1 MVLDP
6 VYPPQPTLVMWDEK
20 YLQYKFSDYHPMH
33 PCRLELTHRLS
44 EQLEVYTGTNVTMA
58 VPEVATDD
66 QLAKLHARDYIAKV
80 QQVSADP
87 TQSFTDW
94 GLGTEDD
101 PVFGG
106 MHEASARLFGGSL
119 IAAEA
124 ILEERA
130 VRAVNF
136 AGGMHHASRS
146 KASGFCIYND
156 VAGAI
161 QRLLDGG
168 VSKIVYIDI
177 DAHHGDGT
185 QSLFWDD
192 DRVLTISIHESGLSL
207 FPGTGFANEIGGPGA
222 AGSAVNLAL
231 PAMTGDAGWMRAFH
245 AVVPPL
251 VKAFAPEVIVSQHG
265 CDGHRDDDMT
275 NLKLS
280 VDAQR
285 QAALD
290 IAQLADEVCE
300 GRWLATGGGGYNVT
314 GVVPRTWTHL
324 TAIAAGR
331 PIPLRTYVPETFRRH
346 VLETYG
352 RAVPYLMGDDAQ
364 LWWRSWEVGYDP
376 ADPVDRSIMA
386 TRKEVFP
393 FHGLDPWFD

>member
-1 MVLDP
+1 
-6 VYPPQPTLVMWDEK
+6 MWDEQ
-20 YLQYKFSDYHPMH
+20 YLKYKFSDWHPMH
-33 PCRLELTHRLS
+33 PCRLDLTHRLS
-44 EQLEVYTGTNVTMA
+44 DQLEVFNAPNVSLA
-58 VPEVATDD
+58 PPEVAEDAVLATVHEQSYID
-66 QLAKLHARDYIAKV
+66 QVRK
-80 QQVSADP
+80 VSADP
-87 TQSFTDW
+87 TLVAEEF

-101 PVFGG
+101 PVFAG
-106 MHEASARLFGGSL
+106 MHEAAARIVGGSV

-124 ILEERA
+124 IMDERT

-136 AGGMHHASRS
+136 AGGMHHAARS

-156 VAGAI
+156 AAAAIFRMLERGA
-161 QRLLDGG
+161 QR
-168 VSKIVYIDI
+168 IVYIDV

-185 QSLFWDD
+185 ESIFWDD
-192 DRVLTISIHESGLSL
+192 ERVLTISIHESGLSL
-207 FPGTGFANEIGGPGA
+207 FPGTGFANEIGGKNA
-222 AGSAVNLAL
+222 EGSAVNIAI
-231 PAMTGDAGWMRAFH
+231 PAMTGDAGWLRAFH
-245 AVVPPL
+245 AVIPQL
-251 VKAFAPEVIVSQHG
+251 VRAFKPEIIVSQHG
-265 CDGHRDDDMT
+265 CDAHRDDDMT

-290 IAQLADEVCE
+290 ISQLADELCE

-324 TAIAAGR
+324 TAIAAGK

-352 RAVPYLMGDDAQ
+352 RAMPYLMGDDAQ
-364 LWWRSWEVGYDP
+364 LWWRNWEIGYDP
-376 ADPVDRSIMA
+376 ADPVDRTIIA

-393 FHGLDPWFD
+393 LFGLDPWFD

>member
-1 MVLDP
+1 MLEP
-6 VYPPQPTLVMWDEK
+6 EHAPRPTLVMWDEQ
-20 YLQYKFSDYHPMH
+20 YLKYKFSDWHPMH
-33 PCRLELTHRLS
+33 PCRLDLTHRLS
-44 EQLEVYTGTNVTMA
+44 DQLEVFNAPNVSLA
-58 VPEVATDD
+58 PPEVAEDAVLATVHEQSYID
-66 QLAKLHARDYIAKV
+66 QVRK
-80 QQVSADP
+80 VSADP
-87 TQSFTDW
+87 TLVAEEF

-101 PVFGG
+101 PVFAG
-106 MHEASARLFGGSL
+106 MHEAAARIVGGSV

-124 ILEERA
+124 IMDERT

-136 AGGMHHASRS
+136 AGGMHHAARS

-156 VAGAI
+156 AAAAIFRMLERGA
-161 QRLLDGG
+161 QR
-168 VSKIVYIDI
+168 IVYIDV

-185 QSLFWDD
+185 ESIFWDD
-192 DRVLTISIHESGLSL
+192 ERVLTISIHESGLSL
-207 FPGTGFANEIGGPGA
+207 FPGTGFANEIGGKNA
-222 AGSAVNLAL
+222 EGSAVNIAI
-231 PAMTGDAGWMRAFH
+231 PAMTGDAGWLRAFH
-245 AVVPPL
+245 AVIPQL
-251 VKAFAPEVIVSQHG
+251 VRAFKPEIIVSQHG
-265 CDGHRDDDMT
+265 CDAHRDDDMT

-290 IAQLADEVCE
+290 ISQLADELCE

-324 TAIAAGR
+324 TAIAAGK

-352 RAVPYLMGDDAQ
+352 RAMPYLMGDDAQ
-364 LWWRSWEVGYDP
+364 LWWRNWEIGYDP
-376 ADPVDRSIMA
+376 ADPVDRTIIA

-393 FHGLDPWFD
+393 LFGLDPWFD

>member
-1 MVLDP
+1 
-6 VYPPQPTLVMWDEK
+6 MWDEQ
-20 YLQYKFSDYHPMH
+20 YLKYKFSDWHPMH
-33 PCRLELTHRLS
+33 PCRLDLTYRLS
-44 EQLEVYTGTNVTMA
+44 DQLEVFNAPNVSLA
-58 VPEVATDD
+58 PPEVAADAVLATVHEQSYID
-66 QLAKLHARDYIAKV
+66 QVRK
-80 QQVSADP
+80 VSADP
-87 TQSFTDW
+87 TLVAEEF

-101 PVFGG
+101 PVFAG
-106 MHEASARLFGGSL
+106 MHEAAARIVGGSV

-124 ILEERA
+124 IMDERT

-136 AGGMHHASRS
+136 AGGMHHAARS

-156 VAGAI
+156 AAAAIFRMLERGA
-161 QRLLDGG
+161 QR
-168 VSKIVYIDI
+168 IVYIDV

-185 QSLFWDD
+185 ESIFWDD
-192 DRVLTISIHESGLSL
+192 ERVLTISIHESGLSL
-207 FPGTGFANEIGGPGA
+207 FPGTGFANEIGGKNA
-222 AGSAVNLAL
+222 EGSAVNIAI
-231 PAMTGDAGWMRAFH
+231 PAMTGDAGWLRAFH
-245 AVVPPL
+245 AVIPQL
-251 VKAFAPEVIVSQHG
+251 VRAFKPEIIVSQHG
-265 CDGHRDDDMT
+265 CDAHRDDDMT

-290 IAQLADEVCE
+290 ISQLADELCE

-324 TAIAAGR
+324 TAIAAGK

-352 RAVPYLMGDDAQ
+352 RAMPYLMGDDAQ
-364 LWWRSWEVGYDP
+364 LWWRNWEIGYDP
-376 ADPVDRSIMA
+376 ADPVDRTIIA

-393 FHGLDPWFD
+393 LFGLDPWFD

>member
-1 MVLDP
+1 
-6 VYPPQPTLVMWDEK
+6 MWDEQ
-20 YLQYKFSDYHPMH
+20 YLKYKFSDWHPMH
-33 PCRLELTHRLS
+33 PCRLDLTYRLS
-44 EQLEVYTGTNVTMA
+44 DQLEVFNAPNVSMA
-58 VPEVATDD
+58 PPDVAEDAVLATVHEQSYID
-66 QLAKLHARDYIAKV
+66 QVRR
-80 QQVSADP
+80 VSDDP
-87 TQSFTDW
+87 TLVAEEF

-101 PVFGG
+101 PVFAG
-106 MHEASARLFGGSL
+106 MHEAAARIVGGSV

-124 ILEERA
+124 IMDERT

-136 AGGMHHASRS
+136 AGGMHHAARS

-156 VAGAI
+156 AAAAIFRMLERGA
-161 QRLLDGG
+161 QR
-168 VSKIVYIDI
+168 IVYIDV

-185 QSLFWDD
+185 ESIFWDD
-192 DRVLTISIHESGLSL
+192 ERVLTISIHESGLSL
-207 FPGTGFANEIGGPGA
+207 FPGTGFANEIGGKNA
-222 AGSAVNLAL
+222 EGSAVNIAI
-231 PAMTGDAGWMRAFH
+231 PAMTGDAGWLRAFH
-245 AVVPPL
+245 AVIPQL
-251 VKAFAPEVIVSQHG
+251 VRAFKPEIIVSQHG
-265 CDGHRDDDMT
+265 CDAHRDDDMT

-290 IAQLADEVCE
+290 ISQLADELCE

-324 TAIAAGR
+324 TAIAAGK

-352 RAVPYLMGDDAQ
+352 RAMPYLMGDDAQ
-364 LWWRSWEVGYDP
+364 LWWRNWEIGYDP
-376 ADPVDRSIMA
+376 ADPVDRTIIA

-393 FHGLDPWFD
+393 LFGLDPWFD

>member
-1 MVLDP
+1 
-6 VYPPQPTLVMWDEK
+6 MWDEQ
-20 YLQYKFSDYHPMH
+20 YLKYKFSDWHPMH

-44 EQLEVYTGTNVTMA
+44 SQLEVFNAPNVQLQL
-58 VPEVATDD
+58 PEVAGDD
-66 QLAKLHARDYIAKV
+66 VLATVHDRSYIEQVRK
-80 QQVSADP
+80 VSADP
-87 TQSFTDW
+87 TLVAPEY

-106 MHEASARLFGGSL
+106 MHEAAARIVGGSV
-119 IAAEA
+119 IAADA
-124 ILEERA
+124 IMDETT

-136 AGGMHHASRS
+136 AGGMHHAARS

-156 VAGAI
+156 AAAAIFRILERGAT
-161 QRLLDGG
+161 
-168 VSKIVYIDI
+168 KIVYIDV

-185 QSLFWDD
+185 QSIFWDD
-192 DRVLTISIHESGLSL
+192 ERVLTISIHESGLSL
-207 FPGTGFANEIGGPGA
+207 FPGTGFANEIGGKNA
-222 AGSAVNLAL
+222 EGSAVNIAI

-245 AVVPPL
+245 AVVPQL
-251 VKAFAPEVIVSQHG
+251 VHAFKPEIIVSQHG
-265 CDGHRDDDMT
+265 CDAHRDDDMT

-285 QAALD
+285 QVALD
-290 IAQLADEVCE
+290 ISHLADELCE

-324 TAIAAGR
+324 IAIAAGK
-331 PIPLRTYVPETFRRH
+331 PVPLRTYVPETFRRH

-364 LWWRSWEVGYDP
+364 LWWRNWEIGYDP
-376 ADPVDRSIMA
+376 ADPVDRTIIA

-393 FHGLDPWFD
+393 LFGLDPWFD